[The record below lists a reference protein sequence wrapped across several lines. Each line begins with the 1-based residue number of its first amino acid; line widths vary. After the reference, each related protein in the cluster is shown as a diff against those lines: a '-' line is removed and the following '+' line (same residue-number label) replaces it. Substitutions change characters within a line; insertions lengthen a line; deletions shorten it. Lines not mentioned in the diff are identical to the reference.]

1 MTTIGAAD
9 FKQRCLQLIDEVGP
23 EGITIT
29 KRGKPVARLVPVR
42 TNDGDLS
49 GALEG
54 RIIIDP
60 FDDLFST
67 GAWAS
72 HESDGRELGWVTAMD
87 ISSVHS

>member
-9 FKQRCLQLIDEVGP
+9 FKQRCLQLMDEVGP

-42 TNDGDLS
+42 TNDGDLI

-54 RIIIDP
+54 RIIVDP
-60 FDDLFST
+60 TDDLFST
-67 GAWAS
+67 GAWV
-72 HESDGRELGWVTAMD
+72 SDEWGDLNNG
-87 ISSVHS
+87 